1 MGFVKLENPPRN
13 PKALDL
19 PLREFEGYWQVRLN
33 TLEPYGMNSRNEYE
47 ESRKLIK
54 LGIIKSRSY
63 LNKNWSV
70 LIITHLALY
79 IGSKSSFNKSFHPLN
94 LLEWNYDTGGPH
106 KGALGWLGGGASGG
120 FPMRGH

>member
-33 TLEPYGMNSRNEYE
+33 TLEPYGMNSGNEYE

-63 LNKNWSV
+63 LKKN
-70 LIITHLALY
+70 
-79 IGSKSSFNKSFHPLN
+79 
-94 LLEWNYDTGGPH
+94 
-106 KGALGWLGGGASGG
+106 
-120 FPMRGH
+120 